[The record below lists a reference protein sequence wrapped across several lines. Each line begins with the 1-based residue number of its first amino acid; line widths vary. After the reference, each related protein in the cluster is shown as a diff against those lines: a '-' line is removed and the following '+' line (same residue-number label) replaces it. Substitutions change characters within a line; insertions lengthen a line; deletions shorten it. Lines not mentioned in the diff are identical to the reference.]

1 MTGFKKLIVALAAL
15 SLIAAACAG
24 DDDDTPADTGSD
36 ADAGVAVDDDE
47 AAATDADSEPG
58 DADAAEPADDAAAEP
73 AEPADEPAV
82 EVEADP
88 MRDVR
93 IAAVAHAVCAWDA
106 FWCVV
111 ESGIND
117 AKSAL
122 GVEVEIFGTDG
133 WDPEQVAA
141 NIDQALATSPDAM
154 MVTISDIDLFRE
166 PLERAVASGIPVL
179 AYNSGQGPV
188 EDGVNYL
195 TYIGQDEFVAGEIAG
210 RRLSAA
216 GGTTAVCINHAV
228 GATNLDRRCDGLK
241 AGFSGS
247 VEVLGIDGEDA
258 STAQTT
264 ISDFYAANPDV
275 DTFLTLGP
283 NGANPFYGFVEEEGL
298 GAGDIAHATFDR
310 TPEIEENI
318 RGGLTLF
325 ATDQQPYLQG
335 FAAVQTLTNVLRYGI
350 LPAAPVTSTGP
361 GILTAADLG
370 FEPDNSRPVRIAAVA
385 HAVCAWDGF
394 WCVVEQGVNTAA
406 DQFGVEVEIF
416 GTDAWDP
423 EGVAANIDQALATG
437 PDAMMVTISDIDL
450 FRDPLERAVASGI
463 PVIAY
468 NSGQG
473 PVLDG
478 VDYLTYLGQDEY
490 LGGYL
495 GARRLIAAGGTTAV
509 CINHAVG
516 ATNLDRRCAGL
527 TDAFAEAGLSAE
539 VLGVDGEDAGTSQTT
554 ISDFFAANPD
564 VDTFLTLGPNGA
576 NPFYGF
582 VDEEGLGADDIVHGT
597 FDLTPEIIEHIRGG
611 LTQFGIDQQPFLQGY
626 GGVTA
631 LALLLRQ
638 NIKPTTPVTPT
649 GPGFVDS
656 TNVDLVAA
664 LAGSYR

>member
-1 MTGFKKLIVALAAL
+1 MGLKKLVVALAVL
-15 SLIAAACAG
+15 SLIASACG
-24 DDDDTPADTGSD
+24 DDDDTPAD
-36 ADAGVAVDDDE
+36 AGVATDQEAVATDSDPESGDAAPAESDDE
-47 AAATDADSEPG
+47 AAPESSQT
-58 DADAAEPADDAAAEP
+58 
-73 AEPADEPAV
+73 ADEPTVDEPMV

-88 MRDVR
+88 MRPVR

-106 FWCVV
+106 FWCTV
-111 ESGIND
+111 ESGID
-117 AKSAL
+117 AAKAAL
-122 GVEVEIFGTDG
+122 GVEVEIFGTDT
-133 WDPEQVAA
+133 WDPEGVAA
-141 NIDQALATSPDAM
+141 NIDQALATGPDAM

-166 PLERAVASGIPVL
+166 PLQRAVDSGIPVI

-188 EDGVNYL
+188 VDGVNYL

-210 RRLSAA
+210 RRLSEA
-216 GGTTAVCINHAV
+216 GGTNAVCINQAV
-228 GATNLDRRCDGLK
+228 GATNLDRRCDGLE
-241 AGFSGS
+241 AGFNGS
-247 VEVLGIDGEDA
+247 VQVLGIDGEDA

-298 GAGDIAHATFDR
+298 GAGDILHATFDR

-335 FAAVQTLTNVLRYGI
+335 FGAVQTLTNVLRYGI

-361 GILTAADLG
+361 GIVTAVDLG
-370 FEPDNSRPVRIAAVA
+370 FDPDNERPVRIAAVA
-385 HAVCAWDGF
+385 HAVCAWDAF
-394 WCVVEQGVNTAA
+394 WCVVEQGINTAV
-406 DQFGVEVEIF
+406 DQLGVEVEIF
-416 GTDAWDP
+416 GTDTWDP

-450 FRDPLERAVASGI
+450 FREPLQRAVDSGI

-473 PVLDG
+473 PVVDG
-478 VDYLTYLGQDEY
+478 VNYLTYLGQDEY

-495 GARRLIAAGGTTAV
+495 GAQRLIAAGGTSAV
-509 CINHAVG
+509 CINQAVG
-516 ATNLDRRCAGL
+516 ATNLDRRCAGM
-527 TDAFAEAGLSAE
+527 TGAFAEAGLSAE
-539 VLGVDGEDAGTSQTT
+539 VLGIDGEDASTAQTT
-554 ISDFFAANPD
+554 ISDFYAANPD

-582 VDEEGLGADDIVHGT
+582 TEEEGLGAGDIVHGT
-597 FDLTPEIIEHIRGG
+597 FDLTPEIIENIRGG
-611 LTQFGIDQQPFLQGY
+611 LTLFGIDQQPFLQGY
-626 GGVTA
+626 GGVTT
-631 LALLLRQ
+631 LTLLLRQ

>member
-179 AYNSGQGPV
+179 
-188 EDGVNYL
+188 
-195 TYIGQDEFVAGEIAG
+195 
-210 RRLSAA
+210 
-216 GGTTAVCINHAV
+216 
-228 GATNLDRRCDGLK
+228 
-241 AGFSGS
+241 
-247 VEVLGIDGEDA
+247 
-258 STAQTT
+258 
-264 ISDFYAANPDV
+264 
-275 DTFLTLGP
+275 
-283 NGANPFYGFVEEEGL
+283 
-298 GAGDIAHATFDR
+298 
-310 TPEIEENI
+310 
-318 RGGLTLF
+318 
-325 ATDQQPYLQG
+325 
-335 FAAVQTLTNVLRYGI
+335 
-350 LPAAPVTSTGP
+350 
-361 GILTAADLG
+361 
-370 FEPDNSRPVRIAAVA
+370 
-385 HAVCAWDGF
+385 
-394 WCVVEQGVNTAA
+394 
-406 DQFGVEVEIF
+406 
-416 GTDAWDP
+416 
-423 EGVAANIDQALATG
+423 
-437 PDAMMVTISDIDL
+437 
-450 FRDPLERAVASGI
+450 
-463 PVIAY
+463 AY